1 MQPENLF
8 EAKAESLSGTMG
20 SHAGKVGFKVPEYQ
34 RTYDWKKENIK
45 RLLEDCLNGFDNCWQ
60 SESSYTFLGT
70 IILVKEQQSQE
81 VTFDGTSL
89 VVVDGQQRLT
99 TLSLLCCVLI
109 EALIVHQN
117 DSLSLKGP
125 TKQWIDEEVNFHLD
139 ILFECVIGQLPERGN
154 NYPFPRIVRSEDNRA
169 SNAHDAEYRSVVA
182 QFLKEFACF
191 YMENKSLFE
200 PTSNISSA
208 EGRRLFEN
216 YDYIKEQISLALDKV
231 YQDDDRFDLEFERA
245 GRDQF
250 GRRGVR
256 RLFEKLHSM
265 KEAEENRAV
274 SEVSEGGNVAALI
287 RLITFSSYLTKCV
300 ILTRVETENDSYAFD
315 IFDALNTT
323 GEPLTA
329 LETLRPRIIQFE
341 DDKEGFE
348 GSESQQHLENL
359 REHLDETFVQT
370 ELRQKA
376 TKELLVSFALYFE
389 GHKLG
394 MPLNAQRTYLRNGF
408 EGYSTDERGTES
420 RRRFVKSIS
429 DLAEFR
435 FRYWDL
441 DQIRGLDAHHSPGV
455 SDTLKLCFAFMYSM
469 NTSLVVPLLARY
481 WVQWRQE
488 DGEEISF
495 VEAVKAIAAFTVLR
509 RAVTGGTA
517 GIDSEFRRLMRER
530 PRIGG
535 DPLCAGTK
543 KSNVLIGA
551 EELKKE
557 LQDKYLKKPCDA
569 SNRDTWI
576 EMASGVPLA
585 RHSQPLC
592 RFLLLAASHNAMPDA
607 KKRGLLTRESVIRSE
622 DLDYLNFRTWE
633 SELYATVEH
642 VAPDSD
648 SRGNWD
654 AKIYSDVNTKHS
666 IGNIVL
672 LPQKENSTIGN
683 VGWTKKR
690 LFYSALTAKTEN
702 DKEKALKK
710 ACDNGLSFG
719 RKTEVLLKAG
729 ERLRMLD
736 SLTTVETWDREFIK
750 RRGERVLG
758 LAWDEIW
765 SWLEK

>member
-60 SESSYTFLGT
+60 SDSSYTFLGT
-70 IILVKEQQSQE
+70 IILVKEQRSQE
-81 VTFDGTSL
+81 RTFDGTSL

-109 EALIVHQN
+109 EVLIAHQN
-117 DSLSLKGP
+117 DSRSLRKP

-139 ILFECVIGQLPERGN
+139 TLFECVIGQLPERGN
-154 NYPFPRIVRSEDNRA
+154 IYPFPRIVRSVDNRA
-169 SNAHDAEYRSVVA
+169 SNVRDAEYRSVVA
-182 QFLKEFACF
+182 RFLREFARF
-191 YMENKSLFE
+191 YKENENGAPFE
-200 PTSNISSA
+200 PTRDNHSA
-208 EGRRLFEN
+208 EGSRLFEN
-216 YDYIKEQISLALDKV
+216 YDYIKEQISLALDRV
-231 YQDDDRFDLEFERA
+231 DQDDGRFDLEFDRV

-256 RLFEKLHSM
+256 RLFEKLHTM
-265 KEAEENRAV
+265 EDAKADKAVAEVNRGE
-274 SEVSEGGNVAALI
+274 SVAALV
-287 RLITFSSYLTKCV
+287 RLIAFSSYLTRCV

-341 DDKEGFE
+341 DNKDGFE
-348 GSESQQHLENL
+348 GSESQRCLAKLRENL
-359 REHLDETFVQT
+359 DEIFVQT
-370 ELRQKA
+370 ELRQKV

-495 VEAVKAIAAFTVLR
+495 VEAVKAITAFTVLR

-535 DPLCAGTK
+535 DPLCADTK

-576 EMASGVPLA
+576 EMASWVPLA
-585 RHSQPLC
+585 RHSRPLC
-592 RFLLLAASHNAMPDA
+592 HFLLLAASHNAMPDA
-607 KKRGLLTRESVIRSE
+607 KQRGLLTRKGVRRSE
-622 DLDYLNFRTWE
+622 DLDYLNFRVWE

-648 SRGNWD
+648 SGGNWD
-654 AKIYSDVNTKHS
+654 ANIY
-666 IGNIVL
+666 I
-672 LPQKENSTIGN
+672 
-683 VGWTKKR
+683 
-690 LFYSALTAKTEN
+690 
-702 DKEKALKK
+702 
-710 ACDNGLSFG
+710 
-719 RKTEVLLKAG
+719 
-729 ERLRMLD
+729 
-736 SLTTVETWDREFIK
+736 
-750 RRGERVLG
+750 
-758 LAWDEIW
+758 
-765 SWLEK
+765 